1 VGRNERWI
9 RRIHERR
16 TVNESRVGRISF
28 AKVVTVLA
36 VLFGI
41 GLGLCGLDY
50 LLAAKGIGKST
61 VEFGVGPL
69 DGVSL
74 VVMILSAFGLVI
86 AVIAWIITAAVGSV
100 GKKVSQPQ
108 KLFDE
113 GDDTNLDRK
122 E

>member
-1 VGRNERWI
+1 MSEPQV
-9 RRIHERR
+9 H
-16 TVNESRVGRISF
+16 RISF
-28 AKVVTVLA
+28 AKVVTVQA

-61 VEFGVGPL
+61 EEFGVGPL

-86 AVIAWIITAAVGSV
+86 TVIVWIIAAVVGSF
-100 GKKVSQPQ
+100 GEKVSQPQ

-113 GDDTNLDRK
+113 ADDTKLDKRK
-122 E
+122 SDD

>member
-1 VGRNERWI
+1 MS
-9 RRIHERR
+9 
-16 TVNESRVGRISF
+16 ESSAGRISF
-28 AKVVTVLA
+28 AKVVTVFA

-41 GLGLCGLDY
+41 GVGLCGLDY
-50 LLAAKGIGKST
+50 LLAAKGIGKNT
-61 VEFGVGPL
+61 EEFGVGPL

-86 AVIAWIITAAVGSV
+86 TVIAWIIAAAVGSFSN
-100 GKKVSQPQ
+100 KVSQPQ

-113 GDDTNLDRK
+113 VDDTKIDEK

>member
-1 VGRNERWI
+1 
-9 RRIHERR
+9 
-16 TVNESRVGRISF
+16 VNESPIQRISF
-28 AKVVTVLA
+28 AKVVTVFA
-36 VLFGI
+36 VLFGL
-41 GLGLCGLDY
+41 GVGLCGLDY

-61 VEFGVGPL
+61 EEFGVGPL

-86 AVIAWIITAAVGSV
+86 TVIAWIIAAVVGVSV
-100 GKKVSQPQ
+100 KKVSQPE

-113 GDDTNLDRK
+113 ADDTKLDRK

>member
-1 VGRNERWI
+1 MSERKA
-9 RRIHERR
+9 
-16 TVNESRVGRISF
+16 SRISF
-28 AKVVTVLA
+28 AKVVTVFA

-41 GLGLCGLDY
+41 GVGLCGLDY

-69 DGVSL
+69 DGVSI

-86 AVIAWIITAAVGSV
+86 TVIVWIVAAAVGNV

-113 GDDTNLDRK
+113 ADDTKPDKR